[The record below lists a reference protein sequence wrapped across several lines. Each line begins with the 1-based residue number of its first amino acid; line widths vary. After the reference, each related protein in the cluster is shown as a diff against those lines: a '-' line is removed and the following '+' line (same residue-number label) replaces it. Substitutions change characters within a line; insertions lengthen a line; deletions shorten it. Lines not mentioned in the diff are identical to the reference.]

1 MTPHTDPEKHLQLF
15 IKNRKMKDTGGIDDA
30 SPDIP
35 IFTVDLKGNPLKQ
48 AKSCPSVDRC

>member
-15 IKNRKMKDTGGIDDA
+15 IKNRKMINTGGIDDA

-35 IFTVDLKGNPLKQ
+35 IFTVDLKGKPLKQ